1 MSREREG
8 EMSMENHT
16 YERDMKVTELQKRE
30 AVSVSRREFC
40 KKTIKRSSV
49 AAAVGAAGY
58 LAYKKPAIRSFF
70 GARDAYAASTAT
82 KAGKFTLKGD
92 SD

>member
-1 MSREREG
+1 MEKGKIG
-8 EMSMENHT
+8 ESPKPIIDSLDR
-16 YERDMKVTELQKRE
+16 RD
-30 AVSVSRREFC
+30 FC
-40 KKTIKRSSV
+40 KKAIKRSSV

-70 GARDAYAASTAT
+70 GAKDAYAASTAAT
-82 KAGKFTLKGD
+82 AGKFTLKGD